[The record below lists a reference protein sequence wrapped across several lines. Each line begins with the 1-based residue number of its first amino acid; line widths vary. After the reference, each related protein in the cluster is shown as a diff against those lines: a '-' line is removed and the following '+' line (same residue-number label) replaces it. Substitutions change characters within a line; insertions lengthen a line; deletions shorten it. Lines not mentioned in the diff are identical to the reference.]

1 MYVVTR
7 ILSFLASILNINA
20 GTGDKLDADGKG
32 SSESS
37 EMKLV
42 VGLGNPGLE
51 YERTRHNVGFEV
63 IDLISTELGAHL
75 ELSKNFWSQ
84 VGKTKF
90 KNTDVV
96 FLKPQTYMNESG
108 RAVSAVIRWFKLK
121 VNDVLIVHDDV
132 SIPLGRIRLQ
142 KHGGAGGQHGV
153 ESIID
158 SLGGVKEFDR
168 IKVGVGPDPGGDLRA
183 RYVLSR
189 VPEKD
194 RELFAKSME
203 MSAQAVR
210 EWLEFG
216 PDVAANHFNGRN
228 LAAPP
233 EPPESQKKP
242 AKPPKPPKPATEEGS
257 EEADKEG
264 SGTADKA
271 GAEADGKEGC
281 AANENGMTENVANK
295 DGSEI
300 SA

>member
-7 ILSFLASILNINA
+7 LLSFLASILNINA
-20 GTGDKLDADGKG
+20 GTRDRLDLEELG
-32 SSESS
+32 SSESI

-63 IDLISTELGAHL
+63 IDLISTELGANL
-75 ELSKNFWSQ
+75 ELSKNLWSQ

-90 KNTDVV
+90 KNGDVV
-96 FLKPQTYMNESG
+96 FIKPLTYMNESG
-108 RAVSAVIRWFKLK
+108 RAVSAVIRWFKIK
-121 VNDVLIVHDDV
+121 VNNVLIVHDDV
-132 SIPLGRIRLQ
+132 SLPLGRIRLQ
-142 KHGGAGGQHGV
+142 KQGGAGGQHGV

-216 PDVAANHFNGRN
+216 PDVTANHFNGKN
-228 LAAPP
+228 LAEPDKPP
-233 EPPESQKKP
+233 
-242 AKPPKPPKPATEEGS
+242 KPPKPPKPAKQEGS
-257 EEADKEG
+257 EQGVKE
-264 SGTADKA
+264 DCKA
-271 GAEADGKEGC
+271 SLQDGPDSD
-281 AANENGMTENVANK
+281 VK
-295 DGSEI
+295 DGSDNSLKDNSEDI
-300 SA
+300 SFAP